1 MMDRRQV
8 ESLLTLAAIFIFL
21 LGFGLAGLILPWL
34 SLEYTAGL
42 VAVVILALLGA
53 GITFNRFLSSYVSGV
68 RRLIEEV
75 RLIMTANPNHRVQL
89 KGPVEIQELARIIN
103 TFADRF
109 QTLLNNEAA
118 KIQQARADLEEEHN
132 KLIALVSD
140 LAEGVLVC
148 NLEGRLLL
156 YNHQAKQLLEQK
168 TEDQSF
174 SNGGHALVGLG
185 RSIFGL
191 IDRKSITHALED
203 LHYRLEKQNRNPI
216 SQFVTSAA
224 NGQLIRA
231 RMVPILD
238 QQQKINGFVLTLEDI
253 TRQVET
259 STRRD
264 VLVQSLTEG
273 TRAALAN
280 IRAAIETIEAY
291 PEMDPNRLSQF
302 RKVIREEAESLSIRL
317 NQTMN
322 DYAMDLKAH
331 WQLEQMSGSD
341 LLWAIQRRFEDK
353 LNVRTRIEMEE
364 EKLWLKVDSYLVVQA
379 MTYIMHQ
386 LKHEFNVDEIAFR
399 LKKTGHIAALDM
411 IWAGT
416 PVDTE
421 IFWNWQNQVLMAEGE
436 SLPAPLK
443 EVAERHGGEV
453 WCQIDKVSNS
463 SYLRLLLPTTQPKPS
478 WTIPIVQASR
488 PEYYD
493 FDLFHQTEQRLEL
506 AERPLAELTYTVFD
520 TETTGLNPAEGDEII
535 SISAVRIVNGRL
547 LRQEVFDQ
555 LVDPKRFIPLS
566 SINIHGIV
574 PEMLKGQPSI
584 EQVVPQ
590 FFRFIEDTVL
600 VAHNAAF
607 DMRLLQLK
615 EALTGIQFKNPVL
628 DTLLLAAVVHPNQ
641 ESHSLEA
648 IAQRLG
654 INIIGR
660 HTSLGDAMVTG
671 EIFLKLV
678 PLLAEQGI
686 VTLREALAAA
696 EKTYYARLSY

>member
-109 QTLLNNEAA
+109 QTLLNNEAV
-118 KIQQARADLEEEHN
+118 KIQQAWADLEEEHN

-168 TEDQSF
+168 AEEQSF

-238 QQQKINGFVLTLEDI
+238 QQQGINGFVLTLEDI

-291 PEMDPNRLSQF
+291 PEMDPNRLNQF

-317 NQTMN
+317 NQTMS

-353 LNVRTRIEMEE
+353 LNVKTRIEMEE

-386 LKHEFNVDEIAFR
+386 LKQEFNVDEIAFR

-453 WCQIDKVSNS
+453 WCQIDKASNS

-493 FDLFHQTEQRLEL
+493 FDLFHQTEQHLEL

>member
-21 LGFGLAGLILPWL
+21 LGFGLAGLILPRL
-34 SLEYTAGL
+34 SLEYAAGL
-42 VAVVILALLGA
+42 VAIVILALLGI
-53 GITFNRFLSSYVSGV
+53 GIALNHFLSSYIFEA

-75 RLIMTANPNHRVQL
+75 RLIMTANPNHRAQL
-89 KGPVEIQELARIIN
+89 KGPAEIQELGRVIN

-109 QTLLNNEAA
+109 QTLLDNEAA

-156 YNHQAKQLLEQK
+156 YNHQAKQLLEQGA
-168 TEDQSF
+168 EDHPF

-264 VLVQSLTEG
+264 ILVQSLTEG

-291 PEMDPNRLSQF
+291 PEMDPNRLNQF
-302 RKVIREEAESLSIRL
+302 RKVIREEAESLTIRL
-317 NQTMN
+317 NQTMS
-322 DYAMDLKAH
+322 DYAMDLRAH

-353 LNVRTRIEMEE
+353 LNVKTRIEMED

-386 LKHEFNVDEIAFR
+386 LKHEFKVDEIAFR
-399 LKKTGHIAALDM
+399 LKKTGYIAALDM

-421 IFWNWQNQVLMAEGE
+421 IFWNWQNQVLTAEGE

-453 WCQIDKVSNS
+453 WCQIDKASNS
-463 SYLRLLLPTTQPKPS
+463 SYLRLLLPTTQPKPN
-478 WTIPIVQASR
+478 WPIPIVQASR

-493 FDLFHQTEQRLEL
+493 FDLFRQTEQHPEL
-506 AERPLAELTYTVFD
+506 AERPLAELSYTVFD
-520 TETTGLNPAEGDEII
+520 TETTGLNPAAGDEII

-555 LVDPKRFIPLS
+555 LVDPKRFIPLA

-686 VTLREALAAA
+686 VSLKQALAAA